1 MAIVQDF
8 APPGALPGYITN
20 PRQITRST
28 VIYWSVFV
36 VTLVLVVAPVLPII
50 YQSFID
56 RPLYDRGQILTLQN
70 YKDLFASEQLRKVLF
85 NSFVFA
91 SITTVIAQTLGA
103 FFAVLIGRT
112 DLPCRGFFGSMLLWP
127 LFISHL
133 VLAFGWFLAYGS
145 AGFVTL
151 FVKSY
156 IGADPWTLYS
166 LTGMSIIAGISQVP
180 LALLYCLG
188 SSALADPSLEDA
200 ARSCGAKP
208 LRTLWSITLPLL
220 LPSILYGGVLNF
232 TAALE
237 MLSIPLIFGE
247 PAGISFFT
255 TFLFTQGLSTP
266 KPNYGLV
273 GTAAVLLL
281 VIVMLLVFL
290 QGRMLRNSRR
300 FVTVG
305 GKATRPR
312 PFKLGKLRW
321 VAFALVGSYVLLFII
336 FPIGVL
342 GLRAC
347 VNFLTPMIPFWE
359 LLTPEHFEEVF
370 SLEITRR
377 AIVNTIIVSIGG
389 AALATCFVA
398 LISLIVHR
406 SDFRLRR
413 QLEYLALFPRA
424 LPGLIAGI
432 GFFYA
437 AVFLPPLGWMRN
449 TLWILVIA
457 YTMRYI
463 PTGFGAL
470 SPSLMQIGPDLD
482 RSARVMGADWWTSVR
497 VVILKLMTPALFTC
511 FTLLFVY
518 FFKEYS
524 TALFLFAP
532 GTEVIGT
539 ALIQFWVQGEMG
551 RVAALSFV
559 QIIFTVVFI
568 AAMRRAFGVKIYG

>member
-1 MAIVQDF
+1 MAIVQEL
-8 APPGALPGYITN
+8 APPGALPDYITH
-20 PRQITRST
+20 PRQINRST
-28 VIYWSVFV
+28 VIYWSVLV
-36 VTLVLVVAPVLPII
+36 VTLVLVLAPILPIV

-56 RPLYDRGQILTLQN
+56 RPLYDSGQVLTLQN

-91 SITTVIAQTLGA
+91 SITTLIAQSLGA

-112 DLPCRGFFGSMLLWP
+112 DLPCRSFFGSMLLWP

-145 AGFVTL
+145 AGFMTL

-156 IGADPWTLYS
+156 LGTDPWTLYS

-188 SSALADPSLEDA
+188 SAALADPSLEDA

-255 TFLFTQGLSTP
+255 TFLFTQGLSAP

-281 VIVMLLVFL
+281 AIVMVLVFL

-312 PFKLGKLRW
+312 PFKLGALRW
-321 VAFALVGSYVLLFII
+321 PAFLLVGGYVLLFIV

-347 VNFLTPMIPFWE
+347 VNFLTPLIPFWE
-359 LLTPEHFEEVF
+359 MMTPEYFEEVF

-377 AIVNTIIVSIGG
+377 AIINTMFVSIGG
-389 AALATCFVA
+389 AAIATGFVA
-398 LISLIVHR
+398 LIALIVHR

-437 AVFLPPLGWMRN
+437 VVFLPLGWMRN
-449 TLWILVIA
+449 TILILVVA

-482 RSARVMGADWWTSVR
+482 RSARVMGADWWTSMR

-511 FTLLFVY
+511 FTLLFVH